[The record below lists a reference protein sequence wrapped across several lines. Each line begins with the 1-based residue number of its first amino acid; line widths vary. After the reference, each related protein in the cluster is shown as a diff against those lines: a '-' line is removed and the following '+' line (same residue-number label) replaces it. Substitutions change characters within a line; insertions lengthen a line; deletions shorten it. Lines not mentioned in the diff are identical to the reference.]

1 MKKARSN
8 PGLLLFPALHHYT
21 GMITVLFIHSAGPQ
35 GPGDGSSALL
45 TGLRAIL
52 PPDITLIAP
61 LMPNPD
67 APEAEP
73 WLASVEAEIAA
84 IPGDFVML
92 GHSLGGSTILQALAR
107 FGIPERLLGVV
118 TLAAPFWGAGGWE
131 MEEFALPHDD
141 QAKLLK
147 LSRLIILQGDADDV
161 VAKNHPQLYRDLL
174 PQAKITML
182 AGVDHEAASAAPAVL
197 AALESI
203 TPP

>member
-1 MKKARSN
+1 
-8 PGLLLFPALHHYT
+8 
-21 GMITVLFIHSAGPQ
+21 MITVLFIHSAGPQ

-45 TGLRAIL
+45 TELRAIL
-52 PPDITLIAP
+52 PADVTLIAP

-67 APEAEP
+67 APEPEP
-73 WLASVEAEIAA
+73 WLASVEAEMAA

-107 FGIPERLLGVV
+107 FGLPERLLGVV

-131 MEEFALPHDD
+131 MDEFALPHDAE
-141 QAKLLK
+141 AKLRA

-174 PQAKITML
+174 PQATITML